1 MKRILVWLAGGAV
14 VAFTLGCADL
24 EGMFGDGVV
33 EDGEEGEDGD
43 EGEDEGEGD
52 EGDEDDEGDEGDED
66 DEDDEG
72 DDEGDED
79 DEDDAEEDDGDRDPV
94 RRPRPRHDPG
104 KVRQNPDTKDKR
116 RPR

>member
-52 EGDEDDEGDEGDED
+52 EDDEGDEED
-66 DEDDEG
+66 GG
-72 DDEGDED
+72 DDGDDAEDAEDDED
-79 DEDDAEEDDGDRDPV
+79 DEDDAKEDDGDRDPV